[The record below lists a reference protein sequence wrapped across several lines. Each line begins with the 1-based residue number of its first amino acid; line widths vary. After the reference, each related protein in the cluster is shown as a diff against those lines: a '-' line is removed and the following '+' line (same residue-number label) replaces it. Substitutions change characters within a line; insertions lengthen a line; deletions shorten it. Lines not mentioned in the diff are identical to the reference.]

1 MPASLI
7 QSTKHFKGN
16 VYRLKKIIPNINV
29 KVTFVS
35 EHRAVM
41 VFPADIL
48 NMMKVINTC
57 RRHVKR

>member
-7 QSTKHFKGN
+7 QPTEHFKGN
-16 VYRLKKIIPNINV
+16 VYRLKEVFPNINA
-29 KVTFVS
+29 KVIYVS

-41 VFPADIL
+41 VFPVDIL